1 MKKLVSILL
10 SVIMV
15 VCFMPS
21 MAFAATT
28 SPAMT
33 VQFKYHD
40 TVGTATVSS
49 TGKSA
54 SLKVTGTGLRLLPG
68 IRNYKAGTATI
79 VCGSSS
85 VKFTSKDAV
94 NGKISMTSTVSCLPV
109 EKAILDRFTIT
120 ETGEDDTHVV
130 MGKGITITKTGTST
144 AVIKVPGGT
153 KVEIGSKAFALS
165 KIHDMTVKVEGITAS
180 KVKTGSLDDKNL
192 EDIARIFDSFIAA
205 ASGKNAKVT
214 VSYEWTDAYKKELG
228 KRVEKTNI
236 INLKANTSKKNS
248 FTLSWGRTDTNV
260 TIPYYKVLISRDGGK
275 TYRSRTVSSKTTT
288 FTECVPGKTYYVQV
302 QGYRILGGVKYT
314 TPVKKLTV
322 VNGKTYMANTKAAVE
337 STKIVNV
344 KSTATSTHRVKL
356 SWSKSKNVGMTGY
369 KVYRATS
376 KKGTYKVVLTTKNKS
391 YTSSKLTKGKT
402 YYFKVRGY
410 RTVGGKTYYTPYSS
424 IKAVKVR

>member
-54 SLKVTGTGLRLLPG
+54 SLQVTGTGLRLLPG
-68 IRNYKAGTATI
+68 ISNFKAGTATI
-79 VCGSSS
+79 VCGGSS

-94 NGKISMTSTVSCLPV
+94 NGKISMTSTASCLPV
-109 EKAILDRFTIT
+109 EKAILDKFTIT

-130 MGKGITITKTGTST
+130 MGKGITVTKTGTST
-144 AVIKVPGGT
+144 AVIKVPAGT

-165 KIHDMTVKVEGITAS
+165 KIHDMTVKVEGIKAS
-180 KVKTGSLDDKNL
+180 KVKTGSLDDKSV
-192 EDIARIFDSFIAA
+192 EEIAQVFDGFIAA

-260 TIPYYKVLISRDGGK
+260 SIPYYRVWISRDGGK
-275 TYRSRTVSSKTTT
+275 TYKYRTVSSKTTT
-288 FTECVPGKTYYVQV
+288 YTNCTPGKTYYVKV
-302 QGYRILGGVKYT
+302 QGFTFHAGTNSGGGRMDMHMIFC
-314 TPVKKLTV
+314 LTDM
-322 VNGKTYMANTKAAVE
+322 TNTG
-337 STKIVNV
+337 
-344 KSTATSTHRVKL
+344 L
-356 SWSKSKNVGMTGY
+356 WDF
-369 KVYRATS
+369 
-376 KKGTYKVVLTTKNKS
+376 
-391 YTSSKLTKGKT
+391 
-402 YYFKVRGY
+402 YYCFQY
-410 RTVGGKTYYTPYSS
+410 
-424 IKAVKVR
+424 

>member
-21 MAFAATT
+21 MTFATTT

-54 SLKVTGTGLRLLPG
+54 SLQVTGTGLRLLPG
-68 IRNYKAGTATI
+68 ISNFKAGTATI
-79 VCGSSS
+79 VCGGSS

-109 EKAILDRFTIT
+109 EKAIFDKFTIT

-130 MGKGITITKTGTST
+130 MGKGITITKGAST
-144 AVIKVPGGT
+144 ATIKVPGGT
-153 KVEIGSKAFALS
+153 KIEIGSKTFALS
-165 KIHDMTVKVEGITAS
+165 KIHDMTVKLEGIAVS
-180 KVKTGSLDDKNL
+180 KIKTGSLDDKSV
-192 EDIARIFDSFIAA
+192 EEIAQVFDSFIAA
-205 ASGKNAKVT
+205 ASGKNTEVT

-228 KRVEKTNI
+228 NRVKNTNI
-236 INLKANTSKKNS
+236 INLKANTSKKTS
-248 FTLSWGRTDTNV
+248 FTLTWDRTDTNV
-260 TIPYYKVLISRDGGK
+260 SIPYYKVWISRDGGK
-275 TYRSRTVSSKTTT
+275 TYKYRTISSKKTT
-288 FTECVPGKTYYVQV
+288 FNDCIPNKVYYIKV

-314 TPVKKLTV
+314 TPVKTLTV
-322 VNGKTYMANTKAAVE
+322 VNAKTYMANTKAAVE

-344 KSTATSTHRVKL
+344 KSIATSTHRVKL
-356 SWSKSKNVGMTGY
+356 SWSKSKNVVMTGY

-376 KKGTYKVVLTTKNKS
+376 KNGKYRVVLTTKNKS

-410 RTVGGKTYYTPYSS
+410 RTVGGKTYYTPYSR